1 MRTTLLYKRACE
13 SALIDIYFDLG
24 ACDKLIKQHPD
35 WRWVKDK
42 KVELKK
48 QEREIKS
55 ELANLRKCTN

>member
-1 MRTTLLYKRACE
+1 MRTALLYKRACE
-13 SALIDIYFDLG
+13 SALNDIYFDLG

-35 WRWVKDK
+35 WGWVKDK
-42 KVELKK
+42 KVELEK